1 MRVIFAVAA
10 LIVLASAVQEDINDE
25 DFSEAS
31 QAVDVML
38 QEGKS
43 DSACRKLA
51 NGSKQEISNGQKNTQ
66 RLLNRMDVG
75 KNCHTAGLSAYNA
88 AKRRESNAKKAA
100 DTATRNCNK
109 AKNARVKVGSKSLS
123 QFKVGCSAFLNDPAY
138 TRAKGHMT
146 RTCNDATR
154 KRAAH
159 ADSRR
164 ATASALRA
172 HQKAKE
178 QCACRAQKTHKAAV
192 RTTTNFNSA
201 ANAKA
206 WTKAH
211 HMLCVLDGKAANRCS
226 VPRVPRVTAPRMPS
240 WVARVNTCE
249 SHRRERAA
257 KQKERNTKATER
269 KNKAAH
275 RERTSKA
282 TERKNKHHHRER
294 TDKTNKERNSKHHS
308 RERTSKANER
318 KGKAANTCK
327 HGVII
332 YQHYHFRGY
341 GRRFYRGRYD
351 MNAMIRKGVKNDDA
365 SSAKVYN
372 GCKLIIYQHSR
383 FNGHHATFNCNHG
396 GWCNFDWN
404 HFTRRGVGNDHMSS
418 LRVCNRNGSGC

>member
-211 HMLCVLDGKAANRCS
+211 HMICVLDGKAANRCS

-257 KQKERNTKATER
+257 KQKVSAPAKPTRGKSKHSKPATVEFGSTSTK
-269 KNKAAH
+269 
-275 RERTSKA
+275 TSKDINVIS
-282 TERKNKHHHRER
+282 TRKVVTASPTAIRAV
-294 TDKTNKERNSKHHS
+294 T
-308 RERTSKANER
+308 
-318 KGKAANTCK
+318 TCMQCS
-327 HGVII
+327 VWVC
-332 YQHYHFRGY
+332 QTTVPVLRGS
-341 GRRFYRGRYD
+341 GP
-351 MNAMIRKGVKNDDA
+351 AA
-365 SSAKVYN
+365 SSSSTSTADSMGVQN
-372 GCKLIIYQHSR
+372 RSRAVSTNLRSVSHRIRANMARSETGVRIHSQELWE
-383 FNGHHATFNCNHG
+383 T
-396 GWCNFDWN
+396 
-404 HFTRRGVGNDHMSS
+404 TK
-418 LRVCNRNGSGC
+418 

>member
-51 NGSKQEISNGQKNTQ
+51 NGSKLEISNGQKNTQ

-88 AKRRESNAKKAA
+88 AKRRESNAKRAA

-109 AKNARVKVGSKSLS
+109 AKNVRVKVGSKSLS
-123 QFKVGCSAFLNDPAY
+123 QFKVACSTFLNDRAY
-138 TRAKGHMT
+138 TSAKGHMT

-159 ADSRR
+159 ADSRK
-164 ATASALRA
+164 ATTSALRA

-192 RTTTNFNSA
+192 RTTSNFNSA
-201 ANAKA
+201 SNAKA

-211 HMLCVLDGKAANRCS
+211 HMICVLDGKAANRCS

-257 KQKERNTKATER
+257 KQKERN
-269 KNKAAH
+269 
-275 RERTSKA
+275 SKA

-294 TDKTNKERNSKHHS
+294 T
-308 RERTSKANER
+308 SKANER
-318 KGKAANTCK
+318 KVKALQTC
-327 HGVII
+327 HGGVWI
-332 YQHYHFRGY
+332 YQHQDFKGYQRHFHPKSRNCKSNCYPGSY
-341 GRRFYRGRYD
+341 N
-351 MNAMIRKGVKNDDA
+351 MHAMQRMGVPNDSA
-365 SSAKVYN
+365 SAARVWP
-372 GCKLIIYQHSR
+372 GCKLVIYQHSR
-383 FNGHHATFNCNHG
+383 FNGRSKSFSCRVNKSAKRFPQDTCQYGKKRNWRSNS
-396 GWCNFDWN
+396 
-404 HFTRRGVGNDHMSS
+404 FTGVVGNDQMSS
-418 LRVCNRNGSGC
+418 FKVCNLHGPCP

>member
-1 MRVIFAVAA
+1 MRVLFAVAA
-10 LIVLASAVQEDINDE
+10 LIVLASALQEEINE

-31 QAVDVML
+31 QAVEVML

-51 NGSKQEISNGQKNTQ
+51 NGSKLEISNGQKNTQ

-88 AKRRESNAKKAA
+88 AKRRESNAKRAA

-109 AKNARVKVGSKSLS
+109 AKNVRVKVGSKSLS

-257 KQKERNTKATER
+257 KQKERN
-269 KNKAAH
+269 
-275 RERTSKA
+275 SKA
-282 TERKNKHHHRER
+282 TERKNKHHH
-294 TDKTNKERNSKHHS
+294 

-383 FNGHHATFNCNHG
+383 FNGRAAGFDCNHG
-396 GWCNFDWN
+396 GWCKFDYN
-404 HFTRRGVGNDHMSS
+404 TFTRRGVGNDHMSS

>member
-1 MRVIFAVAA
+1 MGTARMRVIFAVAA
-10 LIVLASAVQEDINDE
+10 LIVLASAVQED
-25 DFSEAS
+25 
-31 QAVDVML
+31 
-38 QEGKS
+38 KS

-109 AKNARVKVGSKSLS
+109 AKNVRVKVGSKSLS
-123 QFKVGCSAFLNDPAY
+123 QFKVACSTFLNDRAY
-138 TRAKGHMT
+138 TSAKGHMT

-269 KNKAAH
+269 KNKAA
-275 RERTSKA
+275 R
-282 TERKNKHHHRER
+282 
-294 TDKTNKERNSKHHS
+294 

-318 KGKAANTCK
+318 KHKAANTCK

-341 GRRFYRGRYD
+341 GRRFYRGMYD
-351 MNAMIRKGVKNDDA
+351 MHAMMRKGVKNDDA

-383 FNGHHATFNCNHG
+383 FNGHHAAFDCNHG

-404 HFTRRGVGNDHMSS
+404 QFTRRGVGNDHMSS
-418 LRVCNRNGSGC
+418 LRVCNKDNTGCYKTARL

>member
-1 MRVIFAVAA
+1 
-10 LIVLASAVQEDINDE
+10 
-25 DFSEAS
+25 
-31 QAVDVML
+31 
-38 QEGKS
+38 
-43 DSACRKLA
+43 
-51 NGSKQEISNGQKNTQ
+51 
-66 RLLNRMDVG
+66 
-75 KNCHTAGLSAYNA
+75 
-88 AKRRESNAKKAA
+88 
-100 DTATRNCNK
+100 
-109 AKNARVKVGSKSLS
+109 
-123 QFKVGCSAFLNDPAY
+123 
-138 TRAKGHMT
+138 
-146 RTCNDATR
+146 
-154 KRAAH
+154 
-159 ADSRR
+159 
-164 ATASALRA
+164 
-172 HQKAKE
+172 
-178 QCACRAQKTHKAAV
+178 
-192 RTTTNFNSA
+192 
-201 ANAKA
+201 
-206 WTKAH
+206 
-211 HMLCVLDGKAANRCS
+211 
-226 VPRVPRVTAPRMPS
+226 MPS

-383 FNGHHATFNCNHG
+383 FNGRAAGFDCNHG
-396 GWCNFDWN
+396 GWCKFDYN
-404 HFTRRGVGNDHMSS
+404 TFTRRGVGNDHMSS

>member
-1 MRVIFAVAA
+1 MGTARMRVIFAVAA
-10 LIVLASAVQEDINDE
+10 LIVLASAVQED
-25 DFSEAS
+25 
-31 QAVDVML
+31 
-38 QEGKS
+38 KS

-109 AKNARVKVGSKSLS
+109 AKNVRVKVGSKSLS
-123 QFKVGCSAFLNDPAY
+123 QFKVACSTFLNDRAY
-138 TRAKGHMT
+138 TSAKGHMT

-192 RTTTNFNSA
+192 RTTSNFNSA

-269 KNKAAH
+269 KNKAA
-275 RERTSKA
+275 R
-282 TERKNKHHHRER
+282 
-294 TDKTNKERNSKHHS
+294 

-318 KGKAANTCK
+318 KHKAANTCK

-341 GRRFYRGRYD
+341 GRRFYRGMYD
-351 MNAMIRKGVKNDDA
+351 MHAMMRKGVKNDDA

-383 FNGHHATFNCNHG
+383 FNGHHAAFDCNHG

-418 LRVCNRNGSGC
+418 LRVCNKDNTGCYKTARL